1 MSRNVKKSPSKHSST
16 ENGSEN
22 PEERADQVRGVVG
35 FALRVLSWDYKL
47 ALRSAFEFSPENE
60 SLLPP
65 RRALY
70 DMAKERHTGEGQE
83 RNFPVSDD
91 PSIEQSVLEVRE
103 LRETI
108 VEADIDEDAL
118 DQALRALRGHPD
130 GHQNRSS
137 SCDDH
142 LTTDEDG
149 AEDDNGTEDRVEG
162 ARMTLSEEVEGER

>member
-1 MSRNVKKSPSKHSST
+1 MSRRVKKSPDNSSAT
-16 ENGSEN
+16 ARGSTN
-22 PEERADQVRGVVG
+22 EECGAEQVRGIVG

-70 DMAKERHTGEGQE
+70 GMAEERHNAEGQK
-83 RNFPVSDD
+83 RSFPVSDD

-118 DQALRALRGHPD
+118 DQALRALRGYQSHSP
-130 GHQNRSS
+130 SLS
-137 SCDDH
+137 LDDH
-142 LTTDEDG
+142 LDAGEGDV
-149 AEDDNGTEDRVEG
+149 EDDRGQEDRVES
-162 ARMTLSEEVEGER
+162 ASMTLSEEVDGER